1 MAETLKTKVA
11 VLEAELSKT
20 GEVLVKLDTTI
31 DRMAEISSSINQMLA
46 VHEQQIAQ
54 TEQDT
59 DDLFQLVERRR
70 LENDENLKQLH
81 SRITTNGKEMRQEMN
96 ANVIKIMHAIEE
108 VKDLMVDRER
118 IINKQQAE
126 LEDRINKLEKR
137 NYFFMGGA
145 AVIGFIVGAF
155 DWIVQLFSWQLHNF
169 IA

>member
-20 GEVLVKLDTTI
+20 GEVLVKLDATI

-70 LENDENLKQLH
+70 LENDENFKDLH

-118 IINKQQAE
+118 IINRQQAE

-145 AVIGFIVGAF
+145 AVVGFIAGAF
-155 DWIVQLFSWQLHNF
+155 DWFSSF
-169 IA
+169 FS